1 MFFYFF
7 KAVALFEISF
17 FNFRCITWIISFMN
31 SMIMVPEL
39 LYLHDNLEQHTQKV
53 TQTSQYNKQTQRS
66 HKVPKHDKFLKA
78 IIVNFLTIFVVMV
91 FLYVVGCLVFFILVE
106 LPFAVPSLDFFEKS
120 CDVDLFKTLIKSI
133 RLNNTH
139 KEFNISA
146 QTKLMKRY
154 EKKKI
159 FFEPLQIVIP
169 SRKFCLN
176 NVFTFLVV
184 ICQEKPTYHI
194 NQENTFD
201 EIYGSYVVF
210 IVSIS
215 ESSKMCVKEAAVDAH
230 DYHE

>member
-7 KAVALFEISF
+7 KGVALFEISF
-17 FNFRCITWIISFMN
+17 FNYRCITRIISFLN
-31 SMIMVPEL
+31 SMISVPDL
-39 LYLHDNLEQHTQKV
+39 LYLHYYLEQHTQKV

-66 HKVPKHDKFLKA
+66 HKVSKHDEFLKA

-91 FLYVVGCLVFFILVE
+91 FLYVIGCLVFFILVE
-106 LPFAVPSLDFFEKS
+106 LPFAVTSLDFFEKS

-139 KEFNISA
+139 KEFNIFT

-154 EKKKI
+154 KKKKI

-169 SRKFCLN
+169 SRKFYLN

-184 ICQEKPTYHI
+184 IC
-194 NQENTFD
+194 
-201 EIYGSYVVF
+201 
-210 IVSIS
+210 
-215 ESSKMCVKEAAVDAH
+215 
-230 DYHE
+230 